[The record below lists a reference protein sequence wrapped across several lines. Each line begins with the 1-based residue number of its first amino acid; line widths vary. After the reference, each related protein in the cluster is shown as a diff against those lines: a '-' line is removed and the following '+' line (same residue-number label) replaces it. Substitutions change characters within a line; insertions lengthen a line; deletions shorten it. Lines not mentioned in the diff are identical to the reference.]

1 MARRVSGA
9 PPDSGAGGL
18 RGTARA
24 FVWLRWR
31 ILLNGL
37 GRRRRGRWQRLG
49 AWADLVGKVVLW
61 GMAGSGAV
69 GLGVAALFVPWALQ
83 PERSAEAQA
92 GVLLVL
98 RGGLAVFTVTL
109 LVIPAF
115 QGFSG
120 GSFARTRLLLLPVRH
135 RVLHALETAAHLA
148 DPWLLMVV
156 PALLAVGLAAL
167 VVAGVGGLVVLAGSA
182 LFAAVLGTL
191 SSISGFGIELLLR
204 NRRRA
209 ETAAVVLM
217 VLWITAVMV
226 PGLLDSRREAETGAG
241 LGTEEVAGEA
251 ERPAEALPPAGEGAE
266 GAAGDGGE
274 EDDGLLAAVSSF
286 PAFLQVVPS
295 EAYARAV
302 FLAARGRPAAAL
314 ASLAMLALV
323 ALALHLLS
331 YTVWRRLQAEPA
343 VAGGRRGTG
352 ALPRPPRVPGL
363 SPAAAAVA
371 WGQLRGLLRTLVGR
385 LGLFLVPVVTLFL
398 TFTLRARLPGGFG
411 GEEGLR
417 AAIPGA
423 GALLVAGATVF
434 ALLSVQTFSI
444 NQFAVDGAGF
454 SLARLAPIERRDLV
468 LGKAVAGGLLAGAF
482 ALLGTG
488 VVLPL
493 EPDAL
498 PFWPAA
504 LLAGASAYLLLAPF
518 YAWVSM
524 LLPKAVDLGRL
535 GKAAQPN
542 QVAALL
548 GVLAMPVAFLPA
560 IALGG
565 AVFATTRSAAAVT
578 LALALW
584 TAATAVAARLLL
596 RTAADALAA
605 REESIYLALLE
616 GT

>member
-1 MARRVSGA
+1 MKGEAR
-9 PPDSGAGGL
+9 GL
-18 RGTARA
+18 VPA
-24 FVWLRWR
+24 FAWLRWR

-37 GRRRRGRWQRLG
+37 RRRRRGRWQRLG
-49 AWADLVGKVVLW
+49 AWADLVGKIVLW
-61 GMAGSGAV
+61 GMAGSGAL

-83 PERSAEAQA
+83 PERSTEAQA
-92 GVLLVL
+92 AVLLVL
-98 RGGLAVFTVTL
+98 RGGLAVFTLTI

-135 RVLHALETAAHLA
+135 RLLHALETAAHLA
-148 DPWLLMVV
+148 DPWLLMAV
-156 PALLAVGLAAL
+156 PALLAAGVAAV
-167 VVAGVGGLVVLAGSA
+167 VVAGAGGLVVLAAGVVFA
-182 LFAAVLGTL
+182 LLLAVL
-191 SSISGFGIELLLR
+191 SSIAGFGIELLLR

-217 VLWITAVMV
+217 VVWITAVMV
-226 PGLLDSRREAETGAG
+226 PGLLDSRREAQRRAD
-241 LGTEEVAGEA
+241 LGTEEGAGEVAGEA
-251 ERPAEALPPAGEGAE
+251 EPPAATREAGEGE
-266 GAAGDGGE
+266 AADEGE
-274 EDDGLLAAVSSF
+274 EDRPALAVLSTF
-286 PAFLQVVPS
+286 PAALQVVPS

-302 FLAARGRPAAAL
+302 FLAVRGRPAAAL
-314 ASLAMLALV
+314 VPLALLALLAV
-323 ALALHLLS
+323 ALHALSHA
-331 YTVWRRLQAEPA
+331 VWRRLQAEPA

-371 WGQLRGLLRTLVGR
+371 WAQLRGLLRTLVGR

-417 AAIPGA
+417 GAIPGA
-423 GALLVAGATVF
+423 GALLVVGATVF
-434 ALLSVQTFSI
+434 ALLSVQTFTV

-454 SLARLAPIERRDLV
+454 SLARLAPVERRDLV

-524 LLPKAVDLGRL
+524 VLPKAVDLGRL
-535 GKAAQPN
+535 GKASQPN
-542 QVAALL
+542 QVAGLL
-548 GVLAMPVAFLPA
+548 GVLAIPFAFLPA
-560 IALGG
+560 IVLGG
-565 AVFATTRSAAAVT
+565 TVFATTRSAAAVT

-584 TAATAVAARLLL
+584 VAATAVAARLLL
-596 RTAADALAA
+596 RVAADALAA

>member
-1 MARRVSGA
+1 VKGE
-9 PPDSGAGGL
+9 AGGL
-18 RGTARA
+18 VRA

-49 AWADLVGKVVLW
+49 AWADLVGKIFLW
-61 GMAGSGAV
+61 GMAGSGAL

-83 PERSAEAQA
+83 PERSAEAQSA
-92 GVLLVL
+92 VLLVL
-98 RGGLAVFTVTL
+98 RGGLAVFTLTI

-135 RVLHALETAAHLA
+135 RLLHALETAAHLA
-148 DPWLLMVV
+148 DPWLVMAV
-156 PALLAVGLAAL
+156 PALLAAGVAAV
-167 VVAGVGGLVVLAGSA
+167 VVAGAGGLVVLAAGVVLA
-182 LFAAVLGTL
+182 LLLAVL
-191 SSISGFGIELLLR
+191 SSIAGFGIELLLR

-217 VLWITAVMV
+217 LVWITAVMV
-226 PGLLDSRREAETGAG
+226 PGLLDSRREAERRAG
-241 LGTEEVAGEA
+241 LGTEEGAGEIARDA
-251 ERPAEALPPAGEGAE
+251 ERPAGEGGPRELPAPAGED
-266 GAAGDGGE
+266 AATEPEDDPE
-274 EDDGLLAAVSSF
+274 EDRRALAVLSTF
-286 PAFLQVVPS
+286 PAALQMVPS
-295 EAYARAV
+295 EVYARAV
-302 FLAARGRPAAAL
+302 FLAVRGRPAAAL
-314 ASLAMLALV
+314 VPLALLALLAV
-323 ALALHLLS
+323 ALHALSHA
-331 YTVWRRLQAEPA
+331 VWRRLQVEPA

-371 WGQLRGLLRTLVGR
+371 WAQLRGGLRTLAGR
-385 LGLFLVPVVTLFL
+385 LGVFLTPAMTLFL
-398 TFTLRARLPGGFG
+398 TFILRARLPGDLG

-417 AAIPGA
+417 AAVPGA
-423 GALLVAGATVF
+423 GGLLILMAAVF
-434 ALLSVQTFSI
+434 ALLSIQTFSL

-468 LGKAVAGGLLAGAF
+468 LGKAVAGGVLAGGF

-488 VVLPL
+488 VVVPI
-493 EPDAL
+493 EPEAL

-524 LLPKAVDLGRL
+524 VLPKAVDLGRL
-535 GKAAQPN
+535 GKASQPN
-542 QVAALL
+542 QVAGLL
-548 GVLAMPVAFLPA
+548 GMLGIPFAFLPA
-560 IALGG
+560 IVLGG
-565 AVFATTRSAAAVT
+565 TVFATTRSAAAVT
-578 LALALW
+578 VALALW
-584 TAATAVAARLLL
+584 AAATAVAARLLL
-596 RTAADALAA
+596 RVAADALAA

>member
-1 MARRVSGA
+1 VKGE
-9 PPDSGAGGL
+9 AGGL
-18 RGTARA
+18 VRA

-49 AWADLVGKVVLW
+49 AWADLVGKIFLW
-61 GMAGSGAV
+61 GMAGSGAL
-69 GLGVAALFVPWALQ
+69 GLGVAALLVPWALQ
-83 PERSAEAQA
+83 PERSAEAQSA
-92 GVLLVL
+92 VLLVL
-98 RGGLAVFTVTL
+98 RGGLAIFTLTI

-135 RVLHALETAAHLA
+135 RLLHALETAAHLA
-148 DPWLLMVV
+148 DPWLLMAV
-156 PALLAVGLAAL
+156 PALLAAGVAAV
-167 VVAGVGGLVVLAGSA
+167 VVAGAGGLVVLAAGVVLA
-182 LFAAVLGTL
+182 LLLAVL
-191 SSISGFGIELLLR
+191 SSIAGFGIELLLR

-217 VLWITAVMV
+217 VVWITAVMV
-226 PGLLDSRREAETGAG
+226 PGLLDSRDRRAG
-241 LGTEEVAGEA
+241 LGTEEGAGEIA
-251 ERPAEALPPAGEGAE
+251 QGVERPAGEGGPRELPAT
-266 GAAGDGGE
+266 AGEDVATEPEDERE
-274 EDDGLLAAVSSF
+274 EDRRALAVLSTF
-286 PAFLQVVPS
+286 PAALQVVPS

-302 FLAARGRPAAAL
+302 FLAVRGRPAAAL
-314 ASLAMLALV
+314 APLALLALLAV
-323 ALALHLLS
+323 ALHALSHA
-331 YTVWRRLQAEPA
+331 VWRRLQVEPA

-363 SPAAAAVA
+363 SPTAAAVA
-371 WGQLRGLLRTLVGR
+371 WAQLRGVLRTLAGR
-385 LGLFLVPVVTLFL
+385 LGVLLTPTMTLFL
-398 TFTLRARLPGGFG
+398 SFLLRARLPGDLG

-417 AAIPGA
+417 AAVPGA
-423 GALLVAGATVF
+423 GGLLILMAAVF
-434 ALLSVQTFSI
+434 ALLSIQTFSL

-468 LGKAVAGGLLAGAF
+468 LGKAVAGGVLAGGF

-488 VVLPL
+488 VVVPI
-493 EPDAL
+493 EPEAL

-524 LLPKAVDLGRL
+524 VLPKAVDLGRL
-535 GKAAQPN
+535 GKASQPN
-542 QVAALL
+542 QVAGLL
-548 GVLAMPVAFLPA
+548 GMLGIPLAFLPA
-560 IALGG
+560 IVLGG
-565 AVFATTRSAAAVT
+565 TVFATTRSAAAVT
-578 LALALW
+578 VALALW
-584 TAATAVAARLLL
+584 AAATAVAARLLL
-596 RTAADALAA
+596 RVAADALAA